1 MSKPRE
7 LWWGYVK
14 NVVRTY
20 PELEQELKELR
31 RTKVTPNYNTNGGGS
46 NGPNKTTENAALR
59 ELEPKKQ
66 KRYDAVEAALR
77 KTRRF
82 RDGSSRCRLI
92 DLVYFRKSHTLQGAA
107 DSCHVSFGTAKI
119 WNQNFLRLVASELDL
134 L

>member
-31 RTKVTPNYNTNGGGS
+31 RTKVTPNYNATGGS
-46 NGPNKTTENAALR
+46 GGPSKTTENAALR

-66 KRYDAVEAALR
+66 QRFDAVAAALR
-77 KTRRF
+77 KTRRL

>member
-31 RTKVTPNYNTNGGGS
+31 RTKVTPNYNATGGS
-46 NGPNKTTENAALR
+46 GGPSKTTENAALR

-107 DSCHVSFGTAKI
+107 NSCHVSFGTAKI

>member
-14 NVVRTY
+14 NVVRVY
-20 PELEQELKELR
+20 PELVQELEELR
-31 RTKVTPNYNTNGGGS
+31 QTKVTPNYNANGGSG
-46 NGPNKTTENAALR
+46 GPGKTTENTALR

-66 KRYDAVEAALR
+66 KRYDAVSTAIR
-77 KTRRF
+77 KTKRL
-82 RDGSSRCRLI
+82 RDGSNRCKLI

-107 DSCHVSFGTAKI
+107 DSCHVSFATAKI
-119 WNQNFLRLVASELDL
+119 WNQNFLRLVANELDL

>member
-14 NVVRTY
+14 NIVRTY

-31 RTKVTPNYNTNGGGS
+31 RTKVTPNYNATGGS
-46 NGPNKTTENAALR
+46 SGPGKTTENAALR

>member
-31 RTKVTPNYNTNGGGS
+31 RTKVTPNYNATGGS
-46 NGPNKTTENAALR
+46 SGPGKTTENAALR

-119 WNQNFLRLVASELDL
+119 WNQNFLRLVASELNL

>member
-14 NVVRTY
+14 NVVRAYTELSQ
-20 PELEQELKELR
+20 ELEELR
-31 RTKVTPNYNTNGGGS
+31 RTKVTPNYNATGGGS
-46 NGPNKTTENAALR
+46 SGPGKTTENAALR

-66 KRYDAVEAALR
+66 HRYDAVATALR
-77 KTRRF
+77 KTKRL
-82 RDGSSRCRLI
+82 RDGGSRCRLI

-107 DSCHVSFGTAKI
+107 DSCHVSYGTAKI
-119 WNQNFLRLVASELDL
+119 WNQNFLRLVASELNL